1 MNIGGKGP
9 IDGGLPQAVRNDK
22 SFYPVREEKDRNIE
36 QRSTDAAKMS
46 ISSEARYLQQA
57 AVLAK
62 RGDEVRAGKVEEI
75 KAKISAGQY
84 SVAPEEVAK
93 AVLRAEVARILGDG

>member
-1 MNIGGKGP
+1 MNIRDKGP
-9 IDGGLPQAVRNDK
+9 VDGGLPQAIRNG
-22 SFYPVREEKDRNIE
+22 SFYPVREENDRNIE

-62 RGDEVRAGKVEEI
+62 RGDDLRARKVEEI
-75 KAKISAGQY
+75 KAKILTGQY

-93 AVLRAEVARILGDG
+93 AMLREEVARIMGEA